1 MVFSTA
7 QLFGIGAFTVI
18 VVLIGAL
25 LLKLDSMIG
34 TNYEV
39 EEIVGA
45 GPASQGSLSGTA
57 SVAQASAASPSRN
70 APRRKRRH

>member
-45 GPASQGSLSGTA
+45 GSAPQTSLSGTA
-57 SVAQASAASPSRN
+57 SVAQASATSSSRN

>member
-18 VVLIGAL
+18 VVVVGAL

-39 EEIVGA
+39 DETA
-45 GPASQGSLSGTA
+45 SRGPSPQASLSGA
-57 SVAQASAASPSRN
+57 SSPVQASAVSPTRN
-70 APRRKRRH
+70 TPHRRRRH